1 MVLKAGSPDCGCP
14 WPAGP
19 VFQHRAGPN
28 DPASE
33 VPPPP
38 APPPSPPSLRPASP
52 HPCVPSREE
61 RGRPATSPSVSVGCA
76 QMQGPGVG
84 GGCHGGDLEIGLE
97 VVFLVQSRWVNEWP
111 EPEPWSLSTFPRSE
125 RGSPSGPGGR

>member
-1 MVLKAGSPDCGCP
+1 MAARGLLGLCSNTGRDLMILPRRSPRPLRPLRPPHPC
-14 WPAGP
+14 
-19 VFQHRAGPN
+19 
-28 DPASE
+28 
-33 VPPPP
+33 VPPP
-38 APPPSPPSLRPASP
+38 P

-61 RGRPATSPSVSVGCA
+61 LGRPATSPSASAVCA
-76 QMQGPGVG
+76 QMRGPGVG